1 METSTAAEP
10 SPPFF
15 HYRVQCPLSASGETP
30 SLGPWQSEFSDIII
44 VLSGYLMKFNI
55 AMENHQFE

>member
-15 HYRVQCPLSASGETP
+15 TTGFNVHRQRLERHHLWVLGSQN
-30 SLGPWQSEFSDIII
+30 SLI
-44 VLSGYLMKFNI
+44 
-55 AMENHQFE
+55 